1 MKIKTIRLHS
11 AFSKSGTCHTL
22 NRCQLQPSRSWSC
35 RQGSYTKKPRSLQD
49 SIRLKDEP
57 DASSEIN
64 STSSSTGV
72 CPWVGSCSVNLSR
85 GRLKPVFHDASKRRS
100 IKSQTK
106 LQVAVRKQDD
116 GVCPLGSASR
126 RAVPSPTACPAAASE
141 SCWLFTSL
149 REKAQ
154 QLRRSLEQL
163 QCLSGEAETA
173 TVGITT
179 EGSVLG
185 FL

>member
-1 MKIKTIRLHS
+1 MH
-11 AFSKSGTCHTL
+11 
-22 NRCQLQPSRSWSC
+22 PSS
-35 RQGSYTKKPRSLQD
+35 
-49 SIRLKDEP
+49 
-57 DASSEIN
+57 
-64 STSSSTGV
+64 
-72 CPWVGSCSVNLSR
+72 
-85 GRLKPVFHDASKRRS
+85 GRLMPVFHDSSKRLRV
-100 IKSQTK
+100 KSQTK

-116 GVCPLGSASR
+116 AVCPLGSASR
-126 RAVPSPTACPAAASE
+126 RAVPSPTACPAAALE

-154 QLRRSLEQL
+154 QPRSLEKL
-163 QCLSGEAETA
+163 QCHSGEAETA

>member
-1 MKIKTIRLHS
+1 MKIKTIR
-11 AFSKSGTCHTL
+11 HTVL
-22 NRCQLQPSRSWSC
+22 FQSLAHVTPSIGVSRNQAEAGPAG
-35 RQGSYTKKPRSLQD
+35 RAATQKKPRSLQD
-49 SIRLKDEP
+49 TIRLKDEP
-57 DASSEIN
+57 DTSSEIN
-64 STSSSTGV
+64 SSGSSTGV
-72 CPWVGSCSVNLSR
+72 CPWVGSCSVNLPR
-85 GRLKPVFHDASKRRS
+85 GRLKPVFHDASRRCR

-141 SCWLFTSL
+141 SCWLLKSL

-154 QLRRSLEQL
+154 QPRSLEQL
-163 QCLSGEAETA
+163 QCPSGEAETA